1 MKHHGGKSIALLGAL
16 AFACASPPSSD
27 GEKAASEFQKFAL
40 SAVPTDVKT
49 PTFVD
54 FGGKVHLVGWE
65 VSPVGVA
72 APGSTISLKLYW
84 QSVKKAP
91 LCYRLY
97 TRLTGPDGTSHEF
110 NDVGP
115 LRASEETEMG
125 TVPRFPPSAWTPG
138 TVYVDEQSLTVPRVE
153 APVLTL
159 SVGISCPQYE
169 AKDGKLEK
177 VGEFKLPILSGVSDG
192 KEGALISRLMTGVR
206 RGDKSKDKDGRRRP
220 GQRPGSDRRPDAPV
234 GRGSMGRVPGLE
246 RENPQ

>member
-1 MKHHGGKSIALLGAL
+1 MKHHGGKSVALLGAL
-16 AFACASPPSSD
+16 VFACASPPSSD

-40 SAVPTDVKT
+40 SGVPTDVKN

-65 VSPVGVA
+65 VSPGGVA

-97 TRLTGPDGTSHEF
+97 TRLTGSDGTIHEF

-115 LRASEETEMG
+115 LRASEETETG
-125 TVPRFPPSAWTPG
+125 AVPRFPPSAWTPG
-138 TVYVDEQSLTVPRVE
+138 TVYVDEQTLTVPRVE
-153 APVLTL
+153 VPLLTL
-159 SVGISCPQYE
+159 SVGLSCPTY
-169 AKDGKLEK
+169 ALKDGKPEK
-177 VGEFKLPILSGVSDG
+177 VAEFTLPVLSGVSDG

-220 GQRPGSDRRPDAPV
+220 GQRPGTDRRPDAPV